1 MAGDVIQS
9 FAGAEVADTRD
20 LVRRVADAPVGEAVS
35 VVVLRDGK
43 TETLSVTLGR
53 RETAES
59 QDAAMTTDPA
69 APEVPTQGQV
79 LGMTVAE
86 LTPAD
91 VEALGLPVG
100 SEGLVVMDVD
110 AMSDAYTKGLRQGD
124 LITEAGQ
131 QKVVRVQDLTDR
143 VTEARDAGRKSLL
156 LLIRRGGD
164 PRFVALSVE

>member
-1 MAGDVIQS
+1 
-9 FAGAEVADTRD
+9 
-20 LVRRVADAPVGEAVS
+20 
-35 VVVLRDGK
+35 
-43 TETLSVTLGR
+43 
-53 RETAES
+53 
-59 QDAAMTTDPA
+59 
-69 APEVPTQGQV
+69 
-79 LGMTVAE
+79 VAE

-124 LITEAGQ
+124 VITEAGQ
-131 QKVVRVQDLTDR
+131 QKVVKVRDLNDR
-143 VTEARDAGRKSLL
+143 VAEAKDAGRKSLL